1 MFFDNVKLCIFSK
14 FIQYANATKISS
26 GQNKRQKKTLLFCST
41 IGMMTSHSSFQ
52 IYNNTK
58 AIQNTWVCSQTS
70 DLEVLKFNDTCVSW
84 NYQKLTWRLI
94 F

>member
-26 GQNKRQKKTLLFCST
+26 GQNKHQKKTLLFCST

-58 AIQNTWVCSQTS
+58 ATHG
-70 DLEVLKFNDTCVSW
+70 FAP
-84 NYQKLTWRLI
+84 RPLI
-94 F
+94 